1 MATATHKATEAK
13 FKIKS
18 PANFIS
24 FLKRFK
30 DIDKEK
36 GLLLEVHSDCIK
48 AKAHTEDRSVVKYSK
63 MPLVDVLEGDLP
75 VDLIKV
81 GIHDLKRVLDVFGN
95 FGDSDEI
102 FLSIKYENVSGEHI
116 ATELLFKG
124 PSLKI
129 KILTADTTVY
139 TFISDE
145 MFKKLIDSVNGE
157 KLLEFPFPKAA
168 FAKVTTLCK
177 LDEAKDFLTLR
188 TEDSDMVMAGKS
200 FAYTVCD
207 VASTDSVEFTFYN
220 EHFKLIEQEISS
232 IVIGHSRMLISSQES
247 STIILVGRI
256 E

>member
-1 MATATHKATEAK
+1 MATATTKKTEAK

-18 PANFIS
+18 SANFTA

-30 DIDKEK
+30 DIDKSK
-36 GLLLEVHSDCIK
+36 GLLLEVHSDSIK

-63 MPLVDVLEGDLP
+63 MPLTDVLEGTLP
-75 VDLIKV
+75 VDLIKI
-81 GIHDLKRVLDVFGN
+81 GIHDLKRVINVFGN
-95 FGDSDEI
+95 FGEADEI
-102 FLSIKYENVSGEHI
+102 FLHIKYENVGGEHV

-129 KILTADTTVY
+129 KILAADTALY

-157 KLLEFPFPKAA
+157 KITDFPFPKAA
-168 FAKVTTLCK
+168 FAKVNSLCA
-177 LDEAKDFLTLR
+177 LDQDKDFLTLKS
-188 TEDSDMVMAGKS
+188 EDNSMIIAGKS

-207 VASTDSVEFTFYN
+207 ATKDDVEFTFYN
-220 EHFKLIEQEISS
+220 EHFKLIEPEISS
-232 IVIGHSRMLISSQES
+232 FVIGHSRMLISSQES
-247 STIILVGRI
+247 SSLIIVGRI

>member
-1 MATATHKATEAK
+1 MATATKKTTEAK
-13 FKIKS
+13 FKVKS
-18 PANFIS
+18 PANLIT
-24 FLKRFK
+24 FLKRFR
-30 DIDKEK
+30 DIDKDK

-75 VDLIKV
+75 VDLIKI

-95 FGDSDEI
+95 FGESDEI
-102 FLSIKYENVSGEHI
+102 FLHIKYENVGGEYI
-116 ATELLFKG
+116 ATEMLFKG

-129 KILTADTTVY
+129 KILTADTATY

-145 MFKKLIDSVNGE
+145 MFKKLIESVNGE
-157 KLLEFPFPKAA
+157 KVLEFPFPKAA
-168 FAKVTTLCK
+168 FAKVNTLCK
-177 LDEAKDFLTLR
+177 LDDNKDFLTLR
-188 TEDSDMVMAGKS
+188 TEDSNMILAGKS

-207 VASTDSVEFTFYN
+207 VVGAVEFTFYN

-232 IVIGHSRMLISSQES
+232 IIIGHSRMLISSQES
-247 STIILVGRI
+247 STMIIVGRI

>member
-1 MATATHKATEAK
+1 MAIATQRSTEVK

-18 PANFIS
+18 PANFIA
-24 FLKRFK
+24 FLKRFR

-36 GLLLEVHSDCIK
+36 GLLLEVHPDCLK

-81 GIHDLKRVLDVFGN
+81 GVHDLKRIIDVFGN
-95 FGDSDEI
+95 FGESDEI
-102 FLSIKYENVSGEHI
+102 FLHLKYENVGGEHI

-129 KILTADTTVY
+129 KILAADTAVY

-145 MFKKLIDSVNGE
+145 MFKKLIESVNGE
-157 KLLEFPFPKAA
+157 KVLEFPFPKAA
-168 FAKVTTLCK
+168 FAKVTALCK
-177 LDEAKDFLTLR
+177 LDAAKDFLTLK

-200 FAYTVCD
+200 FSYTVCD
-207 VASTDSVEFTFYN
+207 VATQDDVEFTFYN

-232 IVIGHSRMLISSQES
+232 IIIGHSRMLISSQES